1 MGAFQKG
8 GTGGYEPPRIPSKD
22 WRSPDESSIC
32 SPPACAEREGA
43 MGSLRSGPQ
52 RAAGARALH
61 PLPVAGC
68 EVTWVTWRLEQSGA
82 GDITYPPFRIR
93 FPDT

>member
-1 MGAFQKG
+1 
-8 GTGGYEPPRIPSKD
+8 
-22 WRSPDESSIC
+22 
-32 SPPACAEREGA
+32 

>member
-1 MGAFQKG
+1 MNPQGFPQRTGEVRTKAAFA
-8 GTGGYEPPRIPSKD
+8 PRRLAQSRK
-22 WRSPDESSIC
+22 
-32 SPPACAEREGA
+32 GA

-52 RAAGARALH
+52 RAAGA
-61 PLPVAGC
+61 GC
-68 EVTWVTWRLEQSGA
+68 EVTWVTWRPERSGA

>member
-1 MGAFQKG
+1 MKAAFAPRRLAQSGKGAL
-8 GTGGYEPPRIPSKD
+8 
-22 WRSPDESSIC
+22 
-32 SPPACAEREGA
+32 
-43 MGSLRSGPQ
+43 GSLRSGPQ

-68 EVTWVTWRLEQSGA
+68 EVTWVTWRPEQSGA